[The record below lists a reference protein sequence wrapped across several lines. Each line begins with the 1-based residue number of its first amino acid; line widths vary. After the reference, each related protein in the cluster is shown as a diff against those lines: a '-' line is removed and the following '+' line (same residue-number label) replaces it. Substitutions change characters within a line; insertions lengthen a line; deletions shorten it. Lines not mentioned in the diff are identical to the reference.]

1 MVCFAIVDR
10 VIINGQQKA
19 ASKPKGISSFQNE
32 SFVQMDNAIV
42 SGEVVIRG
50 QDLKLKICA

>member
-1 MVCFAIVDR
+1 MVFAIVDR
-10 VIINGQQKA
+10 VIINGLQKA
-19 ASKPKGISSFQNE
+19 ASKPKGISSFLNQ
-32 SFVQMDNAIV
+32 SFVQMDNTIV

>member
-1 MVCFAIVDR
+1 MVFAIVDSHNQWPTEGCFKTR
-10 VIINGQQKA
+10 
-19 ASKPKGISSFQNE
+19 GISSFLNE